1 MVDYGLTTAGFVPK
15 TTDIIQAELQT
26 SIRAITG
33 LENVNVSPSSAMGN
47 LIAVLTEREALIWA
61 LALLVW
67 QSGFRDYATGLS
79 LDNTV
84 ALIGNSRLDEAHSTV
99 TLTLYN
105 TSSTNPVTVPADS
118 QARQSTTGVVWE
130 TLEDAEIPA
139 LDVLLTGIDVANITW
154 QSGTT
159 VRATLNGSPDL
170 TVVADADDVTFAGC
184 TNAVNNGTYT
194 ITDINTGSFWIEFTN
209 SSRTSSTGN
218 ETGSPG
224 TAEIEDTSISITVE
238 AQSLLAGP
246 YEASIASINEIV
258 TPISGWDAVSNLEQA
273 SVGRNIET
281 DAELRRRA
289 ALETV
294 SADGGTLEA
303 VKRTVEAVTGVI
315 YVSAEENDTAATV
328 GLLPEHSIHIT
339 VVGGDDQDIVD
350 AIGTSKAAGISTY
363 GGESGTWTDSTGNT
377 HTIYFSRVD
386 EINPYFIVNLTTDA
400 NYPADGD
407 DLVAA
412 AMEATEW
419 DHGQDLLNYL
429 LVTAIGA
436 ADIPGILTISVLQ
449 SLTVGPVASTNITI
463 ASTEVVNVTTDRITV
478 NS

>member
-1 MVDYGLTTAGFVPK
+1 
-15 TTDIIQAELQT
+15 
-26 SIRAITG
+26 
-33 LENVNVSPSSAMGN
+33 
-47 LIAVLTEREALIWA
+47 
-61 LALLVW
+61 
-67 QSGFRDYATGLS
+67 
-79 LDNTV
+79 
-84 ALIGNSRLDEAHSTV
+84 
-99 TLTLYN
+99 
-105 TSSTNPVTVPADS
+105 
-118 QARQSTTGVVWE
+118 VWE

-170 TVVADADDVTFAGC
+170 STVADEDDVTFSGC

-209 SSRTSSTGN
+209 SARTSSTGN
-218 ETGSPG
+218 ETASPG

-246 YEASIASINEIV
+246 YEASISSINEIV
-258 TPISGWDAVSNLEQA
+258 TPISGWDAVSNLETA
-273 SVGRNIET
+273 SAGRNIET
-281 DAELRRRA
+281 DAELKRRA

-303 VKRTVEAVTGVI
+303 VKRAVEAVTGVI

-339 VVGGDDQDIVD
+339 VVGGDDQDIID

-363 GGESGTWTDSTGNT
+363 GGESGAWLDSTGNP
-377 HTIYFSRVD
+377 HTIFFSRVG

-407 DLVAA
+407 DLVKE
-412 AMEATEW
+412 AMNSTSWA
-419 DHGQDLLNYL
+419 HGQDLLNYIL
-429 LVTAIGA
+429 ITSIGGYG
-436 ADIPGILTISVLQ
+436 ITGILNISVLQ
-449 SLTVGPVASTNITI
+449 SLTPAPVSSANITI
-463 ASTEVVNVTTDRITV
+463 PSTEVINVISDRITV
-478 NS
+478 VS

>member
-1 MVDYGLTTAGFVPK
+1 MVDYGLTTAGFIPK
-15 TTDIIQAELQT
+15 TTDVIQAELIED
-26 SIRAITG
+26 IRAITG
-33 LENVNVSPSSAMGN
+33 FENVATTASSAMGN

-84 ALIGNSRLDEAHSTV
+84 ALIGNSRLDEANSTV

-105 TSSTNPVTVPADS
+105 TSSTNPVTVTADS

-139 LDVLLTGIDVANITW
+139 LSTLLSSLDVANITW

-159 VRATLNGSPDL
+159 VRSTFNGTPTL
-170 TVVADADDVTFAGC
+170 TAVAVGDEITFSGC
-184 TNAVNNGTYT
+184 TNAVNNGTFV
-194 ITDINTGSFWIEFTN
+194 ISAINTGSYWVEFTN
-209 SSRTSSTGN
+209 SSRTSATGN

-224 TAEIEDTSISITVE
+224 TADIDDVETSVDVE
-238 AQSLLAGP
+238 AQSLNAGP
-246 YEASIASINEIV
+246 YEASIGSINEIV
-258 TPISGWDAVSNLEQA
+258 TPISGWDAVSNQA
-273 SVGRNIET
+273 QAEVGRNIET

-303 VKRTVEAVTGVI
+303 VKRTVEAVTGVV
-315 YVSAEENDTAATV
+315 YVSGEENDTAATV
-328 GLLPEHSIHIT
+328 GSLPEHSIHIT
-339 VVGGDDQDIVD
+339 VVGGADQDIVD
-350 AIGTSKAAGISTY
+350 AIGSSKAAGISTY
-363 GGESGTWTDSTGNT
+363 GTDSGTWTDSTGNN

-407 DLVAA
+407 DLVKA

-419 DHGQDLLNYL
+419 EHGQDLLNYL

-436 ADIPGILTISVLQ
+436 SDIPGILTIQVLQ
-449 SLTVGPVASTNITI
+449 SLSPGPVASTNITI
-463 ASTEVVNVTTDRITV
+463 ASTEVVNITTDRITV